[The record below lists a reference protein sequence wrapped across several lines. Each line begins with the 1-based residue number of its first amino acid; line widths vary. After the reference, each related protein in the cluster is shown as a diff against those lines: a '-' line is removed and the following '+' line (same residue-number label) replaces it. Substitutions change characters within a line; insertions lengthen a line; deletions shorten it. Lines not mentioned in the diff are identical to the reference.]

1 MSGIRPAATAL
12 AVTAGLAL
20 CAVPAAAQQ
29 ALATVST
36 QGLRPQA
43 FCLSSAGRLAD
54 CTPESNVLTRT
65 YVESRNAFV
74 FRSQAGTCLDGAL
87 GEKYQVRFV
96 RCSGKLAQDWFH
108 VDNRRVQNKASN
120 LCLDVSGN
128 RKAAGTPVI
137 LWKCSGADNQVFAM
151 VQVVKPEEVAALGQE
166 VPGGIRTI
174 APQDLRTLRSE
185 GAFAIAAGGYN
196 LVGSRS
202 GNLIGQAGSNAI
214 AAGGGNAIAAGGG
227 NAIAAGGGNAIAAGG
242 GNLVGQA
249 GTNAIA
255 AGGGNAIAAG
265 GGNAIAAG
273 GGNAIAAGG
282 GNAIAAGGGNYRV
295 MSDAGGD
302 GLPQLAAGPDF
313 TCGVAAGTAH
323 CWGYNGNHELGLD
336 PHVPQS
342 LTPAPVAGG
351 LSFRQISAED
361 NYACG
366 VAADGRLYCWG
377 RMATFASKTPRVVGE
392 GLTFRT
398 VDAGDRFFCAVATD
412 GRVLCQGKNASGEL
426 GTGTKTDSYYA
437 LVPLS
442 GGLTFTSVSA
452 GARHAC
458 GLTADGAA
466 YCWGY
471 NLMSQ
476 LGTATN
482 PTTGSLVPVAVDGGL
497 RFRSVSAGRDYT
509 CGVTTQGEAYCWGA
523 NEVGQ
528 TGQATGNAIRQPTRA
543 GTFTATSISTGN
555 YHTCAV
561 TTDEQVQCWGR
572 NGSWELGDGTN
583 TSRRTPAPVTGGLR
597 FASVTVNGMRT
608 CATTTAGEAYCW
620 GANESGANGDGS
632 TTTLRHQV
640 PTKVVGWPR

>member
-1 MSGIRPAATAL
+1 MSGSRLAVTAL
-12 AVTAGLAL
+12 AVSAGLAL
-20 CAVPAAAQQ
+20 HAAPAAAQQ

-36 QGLRPQA
+36 QGVRPQA

-54 CTPESNVLTRT
+54 CTPQSNVLTRT
-65 YVESRNAFV
+65 YDERRNAFV
-74 FRSQAGTCLDGAL
+74 FTSKAGTCLDGAL
-87 GEKYQVRFV
+87 GEKYPVRFV
-96 RCSGKLAQDWFH
+96 SCTGRLAQDWFH
-108 VDNRRVQNKASN
+108 VDNQRVQNKANN

-151 VQVVKPEEVAALGQE
+151 VQVVKPEEVGALGQQ
-166 VPGGIRTI
+166 VPGGIRAI
-174 APQDLRTLRSE
+174 APRDLRTLQPG

-196 LVGSRS
+196 LIGSRS
-202 GNLIGQAGSNAI
+202 GNLIGQAGS
-214 AAGGGNAIAAGGG
+214 NAIAAGGG

-282 GNAIAAGGGNYRV
+282 GNYRV
-295 MSDAGGD
+295 MSDAGS

-313 TCGVAAGTAH
+313 TCGVAGGAAH
-323 CWGYNGNHELGLD
+323 CWGYNGNNELGLD
-336 PHVPQS
+336 PYVPQS
-342 LTPAPVAGG
+342 LAPAPVTGG
-351 LSFRQISAED
+351 VSFREISAED

-377 RMATFASKTPRVVGE
+377 RLGAIGNRTPKVMGD
-392 GLTFRT
+392 GIAFRT

-426 GTGTKTDSYYA
+426 GDGTTLDKYYN

-442 GGLTFTSVSA
+442 GGLRFTSVSA

-458 GLTADGAA
+458 GLTTDGAA

-471 NLMSQ
+471 NLANQ
-476 LGTATN
+476 LGATTN
-482 PTTGSLVPVAVDGGL
+482 PTFRSMVPVAVEGGL

-509 CGVTTQGEAYCWGA
+509 CGITTQNEAFCWGA
-523 NEVGQ
+523 HEVGQ
-528 TGQATGNAIRQPTRA
+528 TGQATGNATRQPTRV
-543 GTFTATSISTGN
+543 GTFGATSISTGN

-561 TTDEQVQCWGR
+561 TTDEQIQCWGR

-583 TSRRTPAPVTGGLR
+583 TSRRTPAPVTGSLR
-597 FASVTVNGMRT
+597 FASVSVNGMRT
-608 CATTTAGEAYCW
+608 CGVATDGAAYCW
-620 GANESGANGDGS
+620 GSNASGANGDGS
-632 TTTLRHQV
+632 TAALRHEV
-640 PTKVVGWPR
+640 PTKVAGWPR

>member
-1 MSGIRPAATAL
+1 MPGIRPAVTAL
-12 AVTAGLAL
+12 AVTAGLVLFA
-20 CAVPAAAQQ
+20 APAAAQQ
-29 ALATVST
+29 AIATVST
-36 QGLRPQA
+36 QGVRPQA

-74 FRSQAGTCLDGAL
+74 FKSKAGTCLDGAL

-96 RCSGKLAQDWFH
+96 PCTGRLAQDWFH
-108 VDNRRVQNKASN
+108 VDNRRIQNKASN

-137 LWKCSGADNQVFAM
+137 LWKCSGADNQVFVM
-151 VQVVKPEEVAALGQE
+151 VQVVNPEEVAALGQE

-174 APQDLRTLRSE
+174 APQDLRTLQSG

-196 LVGSRS
+196 LIGSRS

-242 GNLVGQA
+242 GN
-249 GTNAIA
+249 
-255 AGGGNAIAAG
+255 
-265 GGNAIAAG
+265 AIAAG

-282 GNAIAAGGGNYRV
+282 GNAIAAGGGNYRL

-302 GLPQLAAGPDF
+302 DRPQLAAGPDF
-313 TCGVAAGTAH
+313 TCGVSGGTAH
-323 CWGYNGNHELGLD
+323 CWGYNGNNELGLD
-336 PHVPQS
+336 PYVPQS

-366 VAADGRLYCWG
+366 VATGGQLYCWG
-377 RMATFASKTPRVVGE
+377 RMATFTSKLPRVVGE
-392 GLTFRT
+392 GIAFRN

-442 GGLTFTSVSA
+442 GGLSFTSVSA

-458 GLTADGAA
+458 GLTTDGAA

-471 NLMSQ
+471 NLMNQ
-476 LGTATN
+476 LGTTTN
-482 PTTGSLVPVAVDGGL
+482 PTTGSVVPVAVDGGL

-509 CGVTTQGEAYCWGA
+509 CGITMQGEAYCWGS

-528 TGQATGNAIRQPTRA
+528 SGQATGNVVKQPTRV
-543 GTFTATSISTGN
+543 GTFGATSISTGN

-583 TSRRTPAPVTGGLR
+583 TSRRTPAPVTGSLR
-597 FASVTVNGMRT
+597 FASVSVNGMRT

-620 GANESGANGDGS
+620 GANDSGANGDGS
-632 TTTLRHQV
+632 ATTLRHQV
-640 PTKVVGWPR
+640 PTKVAGWPR